1 MQCDIV
7 QRDTQGTKND
17 QKPKIGIPFVLGKA
31 AQKAAQR
38 FMSTS
43 RPPMTRGAEIENI
56 NIFHFLLGT
65 LNNSGLLK

>member
-17 QKPKIGIPFVLGKA
+17 QKPKRGIPFVLGKA

-43 RPPMTRGAEIENI
+43 LPPLTRGAEIENI
-56 NIFHFLLGT
+56 NIFHFSLGT
-65 LNNSGLLK
+65 P